1 MARTRGRGGSEARG
15 IKGIEDRGGKEA
27 CLKTNQG
34 VTDGTTRH
42 MPDHVPGAT
51 PLDSPGFTGP

>member
-1 MARTRGRGGSEARG
+1 
-15 IKGIEDRGGKEA
+15 
-27 CLKTNQG
+27 
-34 VTDGTTRH
+34 VTDGITRH